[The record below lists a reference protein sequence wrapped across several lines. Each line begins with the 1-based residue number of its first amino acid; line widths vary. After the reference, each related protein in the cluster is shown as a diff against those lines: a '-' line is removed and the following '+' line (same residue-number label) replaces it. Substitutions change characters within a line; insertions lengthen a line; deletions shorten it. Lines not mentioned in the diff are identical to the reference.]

1 MGSALVALGLAASV
15 FGQGLPL
22 ASKKLHL
29 SAVAAGLKLG
39 GGRAAG
45 LIVRGAEGVMLG
57 VAAVELLA
65 FFPQILVTSVL
76 PPPSSWR

>member
-1 MGSALVALGLAASV
+1 MGSVLVGLGLAASV

-45 LIVRGAEGVMLG
+45 LIVRGAEGVVL
-57 VAAVELLA
+57 VVAVELLA

>member
-1 MGSALVALGLAASV
+1 MGSVLVGLGLAASV

-29 SAVAAGLKLG
+29 PAVAAGLKLG

-45 LIVRGAEGVMLG
+45 LIVRGAEGVVLG
-57 VAAVELLA
+57 VAVELLA

>member
-1 MGSALVALGLAASV
+1 MGSALVGSDLAASV

-45 LIVRGAEGVMLG
+45 LIVRGAEGVVL
-57 VAAVELLA
+57 VVAVELLA

>member
-45 LIVRGAEGVMLG
+45 LIVRGAEGVVL
-57 VAAVELLA
+57 VVAVELLA